1 MDKSKKIPLTER
13 NMPKRTFTSF
23 MNSTPNKTVNPK
35 STKKTEE
42 SKNQELTWMKKR
54 NESWD
59 Y

>member
-1 MDKSKKIPLTER
+1 
-13 NMPKRTFTSF
+13 MPKRTFTSF
-23 MNSTPNKTVNPK
+23 VNSTPGKTVNPK
-35 STKKTEE
+35 STKQTEE